1 MATTM
6 GLENLSGPGAIGV
19 APDLTGTALGGAD
32 MPHRTCSL
40 DGCERKHEAHGW
52 CKMHLKRWQ
61 LHGDPGHVTR
71 PSPEERFW
79 AKVDKDG
86 PLPTWAPFLGP
97 CWLWTASVTGP
108 GYGKFY
114 VDGRLTPS
122 HRWSYEQMVGPIPA
136 GLVLDHLCRVRRC
149 CNPAHL
155 EPVTHRENLMRG
167 ASFVEENALKT
178 ACPKGHPLTGR
189 NVVYWRGHRKC
200 RECDNARRRVLR
212 GAGG

>member
-1 MATTM
+1 MDRNPLTRQRSKWVQVPDHQ
-6 GLENLSGPGAIGV
+6 LSTLKAAGVEDLAVYQRNVNDGHLTAI
-19 APDLTGTALGGAD
+19 
-32 MPHRTCSL
+32 
-40 DGCERKHEAHGW
+40 
-52 CKMHLKRWQ
+52 
-61 LHGDPGHVTR
+61 
-71 PSPEERFW
+71 
-79 AKVDKDG
+79 
-86 PLPTWAPFLGP
+86 
-97 CWLWTASVTGP
+97 WTASVTGP

-155 EPVTHRENLMRG
+155 EPVTQRENLMRG